1 MQKSTVR
8 WVPAVAVP
16 LILVAGAIVIPA
28 TANASVV
35 LPAKTVEEVLQL
47 ALDSA
52 GTSFSGTVE
61 QTSDLGIPEIPAT
74 AGGSSTTD
82 ALEFLTGSHTAS
94 VFQSGSESSRVQ
106 VIEDLAERDVYRT
119 GQDVWTWDSE
129 KNEAVHSVL
138 PSHDDGAGP
147 EGLPATPV
155 PATPVPATPGE
166 LISAVLAKAG
176 ESTDITLTDNVRV
189 AGRAA
194 YGIVLTPRTADTLVG
209 DVTIAVDAETGVP
222 LSAAIT
228 PAAQDTP
235 AISLAFTAIDFA
247 EPSADIFAFTPP
259 ADADVTE
266 ADLAGEVP
274 AASDREAPNGLTVI
288 GEGWSQIVGI
298 PLPTGAEHA
307 DSPAPLDQLL
317 TPVDGGRVLE
327 TSLVSVFLTDDGR
340 LFAGAVSAAQL
351 QAAAE

>member
-1 MQKSTVR
+1 MQKSTAR

-74 AGGSSTTD
+74 AAGTSMTD
-82 ALEFLTGSHTAS
+82 ALEFLSGSHTAS

-106 VIEDLAERDVYRT
+106 IIEDLAERDVYRT

-138 PSHDDGAGP
+138 PSHDDSAAP

-155 PATPVPATPGE
+155 PSTPVPSTPGE
-166 LISAVLAKAG
+166 LISTVLEEAG

-228 PAAQDTP
+228 AAGQENPAL
-235 AISLAFTAIDFA
+235 SVAFTAIDFA
-247 EPSADIFAFTPP
+247 EPPADIFAFTPP

-266 ADLAGEVP
+266 ADLAGKVP
-274 AASDREAPNGLTVI
+274 AASDRQAPSGLTVI
-288 GEGWSQIVGI
+288 GDGWSRVVGI
-298 PLPTGAEHA
+298 PLPA
-307 DSPAPLDQLL
+307 DSQSSGSELDQFL

-340 LFAGAVSAAQL
+340 LFAGAVSAAKL
-351 QAAAE
+351 QAAAAE

>member
-1 MQKSTVR
+1 MQKSAVR

-16 LILVAGAIVIPA
+16 LVLVAGAIVIPV

-61 QTSDLGIPEIPAT
+61 QTSDLGIPEIPTT
-74 AGGSSTTD
+74 AGGTSTTD

-138 PSHDDGAGP
+138 PSHDDSAAP
-147 EGLPATPV
+147 EGMPATPV
-155 PATPVPATPGE
+155 PATPRE
-166 LISAVLAKAG
+166 LISTVLEQAG

-228 PAAQDTP
+228 AAGQENPAL
-235 AISLAFTAIDFA
+235 SVAFTAIDFA

-259 ADADVTE
+259 ADADVIE
-266 ADLAGEVP
+266 ADLAERVP
-274 AASDREAPNGLTVI
+274 AASDREAPSGLTVI
-288 GEGWSQIVGI
+288 GDGWSRIVGI
-298 PLPTGAEHA
+298 PLPA
-307 DSPAPLDQLL
+307 DAQSSGSELDQLL

-340 LFAGAVSAAQL
+340 LLAGAVSAAQL
-351 QAAAE
+351 QAAAAE

>member
-1 MQKSTVR
+1 MQKSIVR

-61 QTSDLGIPEIPAT
+61 QTSDLGIPQIPAT

-138 PSHDDGAGP
+138 PSHDDVAGP
-147 EGLPATPV
+147 EGL

-235 AISLAFTAIDFA
+235 AISVAFTAIDFA

-266 ADLAGEVP
+266 ADLAGKVP

-307 DSPAPLDQLL
+307 DSSAALDQLL

-351 QAAAE
+351 QAAVAE

>member
-1 MQKSTVR
+1 MQKSAVR

-16 LILVAGAIVIPA
+16 LVLVAGAIVIPV

-61 QTSDLGIPEIPAT
+61 QTSDLGIPEIPTT
-74 AGGSSTTD
+74 AGGTSTID

-138 PSHDDGAGP
+138 PSHDDSAAP
-147 EGLPATPV
+147 EGLPAIHA
-155 PATPVPATPGE
+155 PATPRE
-166 LISAVLAKAG
+166 LISTVLEEAG

-228 PAAQDTP
+228 AAGQENPAL
-235 AISLAFTAIDFA
+235 SVAFTAIDFA

-259 ADADVTE
+259 ADADVIE
-266 ADLAGEVP
+266 ADLAEKVP
-274 AASDREAPNGLTVI
+274 AASDREAPSGLTVI
-288 GEGWSQIVGI
+288 GDGWSRIVGI
-298 PLPTGAEHA
+298 PLPA
-307 DSPAPLDQLL
+307 DAQSSGSELDQLL
-317 TPVDGGRVLE
+317 TPVDGGGVLE

-340 LFAGAVSAAQL
+340 LLAGAVSAAQL
-351 QAAAE
+351 QAAAAE